1 MEFYFRRFLCEF
13 SQLVQVQQVRL
24 SDIFEIR
31 TDCHRKAHEMRN
43 IHKAGCMP
51 LSRTLS
57 RLMTVKKLGD
67 NFQIIECHPF

>member
-13 SQLVQVQQVRL
+13 GQLVQAQQVRL

-43 IHKAGCMP
+43 IYLENA
-51 LSRTLS
+51 TTD
-57 RLMTVKKLGD
+57 RLV
-67 NFQIIECHPF
+67 NNYV